1 VEIMQSFKQYL
12 KEDKNLHLE
21 HIEDEILN
29 NGVDGTRQ
37 SIHFLRG
44 LRDMLAGSTKSG
56 KQVRITVKW
65 DGAPAIFAGTNPEN
79 GKFFVGT
86 KGVFAKTAKLNYT
99 VEDIDINHPGDGY
112 ASLNYKLKL
121 CLQYLPELNIEGV
134 IQGDLMYIPEQLEDE
149 TIDGVDYIIF
159 KPNTIVYAVP
169 KNSELAEQISTSKL
183 GIVFHTRY
191 TGDSL
196 PEMNANFDVDVSTM
210 TKTPNVWFRD
220 AKYED
225 VSGSA
230 LMTDKETAQ
239 ITEILSGAGRVFK
252 QLNPDVLRHIQN
264 DKNINIQIKAYTNTK
279 IREGRP
285 IDNPMSHVT
294 GLIKYLKDKLN
305 KEELKLKTE
314 KARLKKQHLHKEFLK
329 FFQYNHRQLAL
340 IFEMQ
345 NLLIACKIMILRKLE
360 QVNTLTKTFIQDNE
374 GFKVTNPEGFVAV
387 DKLKSDQYVKLV
399 DRLEFSRQNFNA
411 AKNWSK
417 GA

>member
-1 VEIMQSFKQYL
+1 MHSFKQYIT
-12 KEDKNLHLE
+12 EEKNLHLE
-21 HIEDEILN
+21 HIEDEVLN

-37 SIHFLRG
+37 AINFLRG

-79 GKFFVGT
+79 KKFFVGT
-86 KGVFAKTAKLNYT
+86 KGVFNKDAKLNYT
-99 VEDIDINHPGDGY
+99 PEDIDRNHPAEG
-112 ASLNYKLKL
+112 LNRKLKIAL
-121 CLQYLPELNIEGV
+121 KYLPELNIQGV
-134 IQGDLMYIPEQLEDE
+134 IQGDMMYTEEDLQDE
-149 TIDGVDYIIF
+149 NIDGDDYLIF
-159 KPNTIVYAVP
+159 KPNTIVYAIP
-169 KNSELAEQISTSKL
+169 KNSDLANQISASKM

-196 PEMNANFDVDVSTM
+196 PEMDANFDVDVSSM
-210 TKTPNVWFRD
+210 TRTSNVWFRD
-220 AKYED
+220 AEYED

-230 LMTDKETAQ
+230 SMTEKETAQ
-239 ITEILSGAGRVFK
+239 ITGILSGAGRLFR
-252 QLNPDVLRHIQN
+252 QLNPNILKYIQN
-264 DKNINIQIKAYTNTK
+264 HKDVNIQIKAYTNTK

-285 IDNPMSHVT
+285 IENPEAHAR
-294 GLIKYLKDKLN
+294 GLIVYLKQKFEKELN
-305 KEELKLKTE
+305 KLKTE
-314 KARLKKQHLHKEFLK
+314 KARIRKQQAQKEFLK
-329 FFQYNHRQLAL
+329 FFQTNIRQLAQ

-345 NLLIACKIMILRKLE
+345 NMLIACKILILRKLE
-360 QVNTLTKTFIQDNE
+360 QVKTMTKTFIQDDD
-374 GFKVTNPEGFVAV
+374 GFRVTNPEGFVAV

>member
-1 VEIMQSFKQYL
+1 MHSFKQYL
-12 KEDKNLHLE
+12 NEEKNLHLE
-21 HIEDEILN
+21 HIEDEVLN

-37 SIHFLRG
+37 AINFLRG

-79 GKFFVGT
+79 NKFFVGT
-86 KGVFAKTAKLNYT
+86 KGVFAKNAKLNYT
-99 VEDIDINHPGDGY
+99 PEDIDRNHPAEG
-112 ASLNYKLKL
+112 LNRKLKIVL
-121 CLQYLPELNIEGV
+121 KYLPELNIQGV
-134 IQGDLMYIPEQLEDE
+134 IQGDMMYTQEDLQDE
-149 TIDGVDYIIF
+149 NIDGDDYLIF
-159 KPNTIVYAVP
+159 KPNTIVYAIP
-169 KNSELAEQISTSKL
+169 KNSDLANQISASKM

-196 PEMNANFDVDVSTM
+196 PEMDANFDVDVSSM
-210 TKTPNVWFRD
+210 TRTSNVWFRD
-220 AKYED
+220 AEYED

-230 LMTDKETAQ
+230 SMTEKETAQ
-239 ITEILSGAGRVFK
+239 ITGILSGAGRLFR
-252 QLNPDVLRHIQN
+252 QLNPNILKYIQN
-264 DKNINIQIKAYTNTK
+264 HKDVNIQIKAYTNTK

-285 IDNPMSHVT
+285 IENPEAHAR
-294 GLIKYLKDKLN
+294 GLIVYLKQKFEKELN
-305 KEELKLKTE
+305 KLKTE
-314 KARLKKQHLHKEFLK
+314 KARLRKQQAQREFLK
-329 FFQYNHRQLAL
+329 FFQTNIRQLAQ

-345 NLLIACKIMILRKLE
+345 NMLIACKILILRKLE
-360 QVNTLTKTFIQDNE
+360 QVKTMTKTFIQDDD
-374 GFKVTNPEGFVAV
+374 GFRVTNPEGFVAV

>member
-1 VEIMQSFKQYL
+1 MHSFKQYL
-12 KEDKNLHLE
+12 NEEKNLHLE
-21 HIEDEILN
+21 HIEDEVLN

-37 SIHFLRG
+37 AINFLRG

-79 GKFFVGT
+79 KKFFVGT
-86 KGVFAKTAKLNYT
+86 KGVFNKDAKLNYT
-99 VEDIDINHPGDGY
+99 PEDIDRNHPAEG
-112 ASLNYKLKL
+112 LNRKLKIAL
-121 CLQYLPELNIEGV
+121 KYLPELNIQGV
-134 IQGDLMYIPEQLEDE
+134 IQGDMMYTEEDLQDE
-149 TIDGVDYIIF
+149 NIDGDDYLIF
-159 KPNTIVYAVP
+159 KPNTIVYAIP
-169 KNSELAEQISTSKL
+169 KNSDLANQISASKM

-196 PEMNANFDVDVSTM
+196 PEMDANFDVDVSSM
-210 TKTPNVWFRD
+210 TRTSNVWFRD
-220 AKYED
+220 AEYED

-230 LMTDKETAQ
+230 SMTEKETAQ
-239 ITEILSGAGRVFK
+239 ITGILSGAGRLFR
-252 QLNPDVLRHIQN
+252 QLNPNILKYIQN
-264 DKNINIQIKAYTNTK
+264 HKDVNIQIKAYTNTK

-285 IDNPMSHVT
+285 IENPEAHAR
-294 GLIKYLKDKLN
+294 GLIVYLKQKFEKELN
-305 KEELKLKTE
+305 KLKTE
-314 KARLKKQHLHKEFLK
+314 KARLRKQQAQREFLK
-329 FFQYNHRQLAL
+329 FFQTNIRQLAQ

-345 NLLIACKIMILRKLE
+345 NMLIACKILILRKLE
-360 QVNTLTKTFIQDNE
+360 QVKTMTKTFIQDDD
-374 GFKVTNPEGFVAV
+374 GFRVTNPEGFVAV

>member
-1 VEIMQSFKQYL
+1 MHSFRKFIN
-12 KEDKNLHLE
+12 EEKNLHLE

-37 SIHFLRG
+37 AINFLRG

-79 GKFFVGT
+79 KKFFVGT
-86 KGVFAKTAKLNYT
+86 KGVFAKNAKLNYT
-99 VEDIDINHPGDGY
+99 QEDIDRNHPGDGY
-112 ASLNYKLKL
+112 ESLNYKLKL
-121 CLQYLPELNIEGV
+121 CLQYLPELNIKGV
-134 IQGDLMYIPEQLEDE
+134 VQGDLMYVPEQLKDE
-149 TIDGVDYIIF
+149 TIDGVDYLIF

-169 KNSELAEQISTSKL
+169 KESDLAKQISTSKL

-191 TGDSL
+191 VGDSL
-196 PEMNANFDVDVSTM
+196 PEMDANFDVDVSQM
-210 TKTPNVWFRD
+210 TQTPNVWFRD
-220 AKYED
+220 AEYED

-230 LMTDKETAQ
+230 SMTEKETAQ
-239 ITEILSGAGRVFK
+239 ITGILSGAGRLFK
-252 QLNPDVLRHIQN
+252 QLNPNILKYIQN
-264 DKNINIQIKAYTNTK
+264 HKDVNIQIKAYTNTK

-285 IDNPMSHVT
+285 IENPDAHAR
-294 GLIKYLKDKLN
+294 GLIVYLKQKFDKELN
-305 KEELKLKTE
+305 KLKTE
-314 KARLKKQHLHKEFLK
+314 KARLRKQQAQKEFLR
-329 FFQYNHRQLAL
+329 FFQSNVRQLSQ

-345 NLLIACKIMILRKLE
+345 NMLIACKILILRKLE
-360 QVNTLTKTFIQDNE
+360 QVNTMTKTFLQDDD
-374 GFKVTNPEGFVAV
+374 GFRVTNPEGFVAV

-399 DRLEFSRQNFNA
+399 DRLEFTRQNFNA

>member
-1 VEIMQSFKQYL
+1 MHSFK
-12 KEDKNLHLE
+12 EFITEEKNLHLE
-21 HIEDEILN
+21 HIEDEVLN

-37 SIHFLRG
+37 AINFLRG

-65 DGAPAIFAGTNPEN
+65 DGAPAIFAGINPEN

-86 KGVFAKTAKLNYT
+86 KGVFAKNAKLNYT
-99 VEDIDINHPGDGY
+99 PEDIDKNHPAEG
-112 ASLNYKLKL
+112 LNRKLKVAL
-121 CLQYLPELNIEGV
+121 EFLPELNIQGV
-134 IQGDLMYIPEQLEDE
+134 IQGDMMYTQEDLQDE
-149 TIDGVDYIIF
+149 NIDGDDYLIF
-159 KPNTIVYAVP
+159 KPNTIVYAIP
-169 KNSELAEQISTSKL
+169 KNSDLANQISASKM

-196 PEMNANFDVDVSTM
+196 PEMNASFDVDVLSM
-210 TKTPNVWFRD
+210 KKTSNVWFRD
-220 AKYED
+220 AEYED

-230 LMTDKETAQ
+230 SMTEKETAQ
-239 ITEILSGAGRVFK
+239 ITGILSGAGKLFR
-252 QLNPDVLRHIQN
+252 QLNPNILKYIQN
-264 DKNINIQIKAYTNTK
+264 HKDVNIQIKAYTNTK

-285 IDNPMSHVT
+285 IENPEAHAR
-294 GLIKYLKDKLN
+294 GLILYLKQKLE
-305 KEELKLKTE
+305 KELGKLKTE
-314 KARLKKQHLHKEFLK
+314 KARLRKQQAHKEFLR
-329 FFQYNHRQLAL
+329 FFQTNIRQLAQ

-345 NLLIACKIMILRKLE
+345 NMLIACKILILRKLE
-360 QVNTLTKTFIQDNE
+360 QVKTMTKTFIQDDD
-374 GFKVTNPEGFVAV
+374 GFRVTNPEGFVAV

>member
-1 VEIMQSFKQYL
+1 MYSFKQYL
-12 KEDKNLHLE
+12 NEEKNLHLE
-21 HIEDEILN
+21 HIEDEVLN

-37 SIHFLRG
+37 AINFLRG

-79 GKFFVGT
+79 NKFFVGT
-86 KGVFAKTAKLNYT
+86 KGVFAKNAKLNYT
-99 VEDIDINHPGDGY
+99 PEDIDRNHPAEG
-112 ASLNYKLKL
+112 LNRKLKIAL
-121 CLQYLPELNIEGV
+121 KHLPELNIQGV
-134 IQGDLMYIPEQLEDE
+134 IQGDMMYTQEDLQDE
-149 TIDGVDYIIF
+149 NIDGDDYLIF
-159 KPNTIVYAVP
+159 KPNTIVYAIP
-169 KNSELAEQISTSKL
+169 KNSDLANQISASQM

-196 PEMNANFDVDVSTM
+196 PEMDANFDVDVSQM
-210 TKTPNVWFRD
+210 TQTSNVWFRD
-220 AKYED
+220 AEYED

-230 LMTDKETAQ
+230 SMTEKETAQ
-239 ITEILSGAGRVFK
+239 ITGILSGAGRLFR
-252 QLNPDVLRHIQN
+252 QLNPNILKYIQN
-264 DKNINIQIKAYTNTK
+264 HKDVNIQIKAYTNTK

-285 IDNPMSHVT
+285 IENPEAHAR
-294 GLIKYLKDKLN
+294 GLILYLKQKFE
-305 KEELKLKTE
+305 KELDKLKTE
-314 KARLKKQHLHKEFLK
+314 KARIRKQQAQREFLK
-329 FFQYNHRQLAL
+329 FFQTNIRQLAQ

-345 NLLIACKIMILRKLE
+345 NMLIACKILILRKLE
-360 QVNTLTKTFIQDNE
+360 QVKTMTKTFIQDDD
-374 GFKVTNPEGFVAV
+374 GFRVTNPEGFVAV

>member
-1 VEIMQSFKQYL
+1 MHSFKQYL
-12 KEDKNLHLE
+12 NEEKNLHLE
-21 HIEDEILN
+21 HIEDEVLN

-37 SIHFLRG
+37 AINFLRG

-79 GKFFVGT
+79 NKFFVGT
-86 KGVFAKTAKLNYT
+86 KGVFNKDAKLNYT
-99 VEDIDINHPGDGY
+99 PEDIDRNHPAEG
-112 ASLNYKLKL
+112 LNRKLKIAL
-121 CLQYLPELNIEGV
+121 KYLPELNIQGV
-134 IQGDLMYIPEQLEDE
+134 IQGDMMYTQEDLQDE
-149 TIDGVDYIIF
+149 NIDGDDYLIF
-159 KPNTIVYAVP
+159 KPNTIVYAIP
-169 KNSELAEQISTSKL
+169 KNSDLANQISTSKM

-196 PEMNANFDVDVSTM
+196 PEMDANFDVDVSSM
-210 TKTPNVWFRD
+210 TRTSNVWFRD
-220 AKYED
+220 AEYED

-230 LMTDKETAQ
+230 SMTEKETAQ
-239 ITEILSGAGRVFK
+239 ITGILSGAGRLFR
-252 QLNPDVLRHIQN
+252 QLNPNILKYIQN
-264 DKNINIQIKAYTNTK
+264 HKDVNIQIKAYTNTK

-285 IDNPMSHVT
+285 IENPEAHAR
-294 GLIKYLKDKLN
+294 GLVVYLKQKFEKELN
-305 KEELKLKTE
+305 KLKTE
-314 KARLKKQHLHKEFLK
+314 KARIRKQQAQREFLK
-329 FFQYNHRQLAL
+329 FFQTNKRQLAQ

-345 NLLIACKIMILRKLE
+345 NMLIACKILILRKLE
-360 QVNTLTKTFIQDNE
+360 QVKTMTKTFIQDDD
-374 GFKVTNPEGFVAV
+374 GFRVTNPEGFVAV

>member
-1 VEIMQSFKQYL
+1 MHSFRKFIN
-12 KEDKNLHLE
+12 EEKNLHLE

-37 SIHFLRG
+37 AINFLRG

-79 GKFFVGT
+79 KKFFVGT
-86 KGVFAKTAKLNYT
+86 KGVFAKNAKLNYT
-99 VEDIDINHPGDGY
+99 PEDIDKNHPGDGY
-112 ASLNYKLKL
+112 ESLNYKLKL
-121 CLQYLPELNIEGV
+121 CLQYLPELNIKGV
-134 IQGDLMYIPEQLEDE
+134 VQGDLMYVPEQLKDE
-149 TIDGVDYIIF
+149 TIDGVDYLIF

-169 KNSELAEQISTSKL
+169 KESDLAKQISTSKL

-191 TGDSL
+191 VGDSL
-196 PEMNANFDVDVSTM
+196 PEMDANFDVDVSQM
-210 TKTPNVWFRD
+210 TQTPNVWFRD
-220 AKYED
+220 AEYED

-230 LMTDKETAQ
+230 SMTEKETAQ
-239 ITEILSGAGRVFK
+239 ITGILSGAGRLFK
-252 QLNPDVLRHIQN
+252 QLNPNILKYIQN
-264 DKNINIQIKAYTNTK
+264 HKDVNIQIKAYTNTK

-285 IDNPMSHVT
+285 IENPDAHAR
-294 GLIKYLKDKLN
+294 GLIVYLKQKFDKELN
-305 KEELKLKTE
+305 KLKTE
-314 KARLKKQHLHKEFLK
+314 KARLRKQQAQKEFLR
-329 FFQYNHRQLAL
+329 FFQSNVRQLSQ

-345 NLLIACKIMILRKLE
+345 NMLIACKILILRKLE
-360 QVNTLTKTFIQDNE
+360 QVNTMTKTFLQDDD
-374 GFKVTNPEGFVAV
+374 GFRVTNPEGFVAV

>member
-1 VEIMQSFKQYL
+1 MHSFKQYL
-12 KEDKNLHLE
+12 NEEKNLHLE
-21 HIEDEILN
+21 HIEDEVLN

-37 SIHFLRG
+37 AINFLRG

-79 GKFFVGT
+79 NKFFVGT
-86 KGVFAKTAKLNYT
+86 KGVFAKNAKLNYT
-99 VEDIDINHPGDGY
+99 PEDIDRNHPAEG
-112 ASLNYKLKL
+112 LNRKLKIAL
-121 CLQYLPELNIEGV
+121 KYLPELNIQGV
-134 IQGDLMYIPEQLEDE
+134 IQGDMMYTQEDLQDE
-149 TIDGVDYIIF
+149 NIDGDDYLIF
-159 KPNTIVYAVP
+159 KPNTIVYAIP
-169 KNSELAEQISTSKL
+169 KNSDLANQISTSKM

-196 PEMNANFDVDVSTM
+196 PEMDANFDVDVSSM
-210 TKTPNVWFRD
+210 TRTSNVWFRD
-220 AKYED
+220 AEYED

-230 LMTDKETAQ
+230 SMTEKETAQ
-239 ITEILSGAGRVFK
+239 ITGILSGAGRLFR
-252 QLNPDVLRHIQN
+252 QLNPNILKYIQN
-264 DKNINIQIKAYTNTK
+264 HKDVNIQIKAYTNTK

-285 IDNPMSHVT
+285 IENPEAHAR
-294 GLIKYLKDKLN
+294 GLVVYLKQKFEKELN
-305 KEELKLKTE
+305 KLKTE
-314 KARLKKQHLHKEFLK
+314 KARIRKQQAQREFLK
-329 FFQYNHRQLAL
+329 FFQTNKRQLAQ

-345 NLLIACKIMILRKLE
+345 NMLIACKILILRKLE
-360 QVNTLTKTFIQDNE
+360 QVKTMTKTFIQDDD
-374 GFKVTNPEGFVAV
+374 GFRVTNPEGFVAV

>member
-1 VEIMQSFKQYL
+1 MHSFK
-12 KEDKNLHLE
+12 EFITEEKNLHLE
-21 HIEDEILN
+21 HIEDEVLN

-37 SIHFLRG
+37 AINFLRG

-79 GKFFVGT
+79 NKFFVGT
-86 KGVFAKTAKLNYT
+86 KGVFAKNAKLNYT
-99 VEDIDINHPGDGY
+99 SEDIDRNHPAEG
-112 ASLNYKLKL
+112 LNRKLKIAL
-121 CLQYLPELNIEGV
+121 KYLPELNIQGV
-134 IQGDLMYIPEQLEDE
+134 IQGDMMYIQEDLQDE
-149 TIDGVDYIIF
+149 NIDGDDYLIF
-159 KPNTIVYAVP
+159 KPNTIVYAIP
-169 KNSELAEQISTSKL
+169 KKSDLANQISASKM

-196 PEMNANFDVDVSTM
+196 PEMNASFDVDVSSMKQTS
-210 TKTPNVWFRD
+210 NVWFRD
-220 AKYED
+220 AEYED

-230 LMTDKETAQ
+230 SMTEKETAQ
-239 ITEILSGAGRVFK
+239 ITGILSGAGKLFR
-252 QLNPDVLRHIQN
+252 QLNPNILKYIQN
-264 DKNINIQIKAYTNTK
+264 HKDVNIQIKAYTNTK

-285 IDNPMSHVT
+285 IENPDAHAR
-294 GLIKYLKDKLN
+294 GLILYLKQKLE
-305 KEELKLKTE
+305 KELNKLKTE
-314 KARLKKQHLHKEFLK
+314 KARLRKQQAHKEFLR
-329 FFQYNHRQLAL
+329 FFQTNVRQLAQ

-345 NLLIACKIMILRKLE
+345 NMLIACKILILRKLE
-360 QVNTLTKTFIQDNE
+360 QVKTMTKTFIQDDD
-374 GFKVTNPEGFVAV
+374 GFRVTNPEGFVAV

>member
-1 VEIMQSFKQYL
+1 MHSFRKFIN
-12 KEDKNLHLE
+12 EEKNLHLE

-37 SIHFLRG
+37 AINFLRG

-79 GKFFVGT
+79 KKFFVGT
-86 KGVFAKTAKLNYT
+86 KGVFAKNAKLNYT
-99 VEDIDINHPGDGY
+99 PEDIDKNHPAEG
-112 ASLNYKLKL
+112 LNKKLKIAL
-121 CLQYLPELNIEGV
+121 EHLPELNIQGV
-134 IQGDLMYIPEQLEDE
+134 IQGDMMYTREDLQDE
-149 TIDGVDYIIF
+149 NIDGEDYLIF
-159 KPNTIVYAVP
+159 KPNTIVYAIP
-169 KNSELAEQISTSKL
+169 KNSELAKQISSSKM
-183 GIVFHTRY
+183 GIVFHTKY

-196 PEMNANFDVDVSTM
+196 PDMNASFDVDVSTL
-210 TKTPNVWFRD
+210 TQTSNVWFRD
-220 AKYED
+220 AEYED

-230 LMTDKETAQ
+230 SMTEKETAQ
-239 ITEILSGAGRVFK
+239 ITGILSGAGKLFR
-252 QLNPDVLRHIQN
+252 QLNPNILKYIQN
-264 DKNINIQIKAYTNTK
+264 HKDVNIQIKAYTNTK

-285 IDNPMSHVT
+285 IENPEAHAR
-294 GLIKYLKDKLN
+294 GLILYLKQKFEKELN
-305 KEELKLKTE
+305 KLKTE
-314 KARLKKQHLHKEFLK
+314 KARIRKQQAQKEFLK
-329 FFQYNHRQLAL
+329 FFQTNIRQLTQ

-345 NLLIACKIMILRKLE
+345 NMLIACKILILRKLE
-360 QVNTLTKTFIQDNE
+360 QVKTMTKTFIQDDD
-374 GFKVTNPEGFVAV
+374 GFRVTNPEGFVAV

>member
-1 VEIMQSFKQYL
+1 MHSFKQYL
-12 KEDKNLHLE
+12 NEEKNLHLE
-21 HIEDEILN
+21 HIEDEVLN

-37 SIHFLRG
+37 AINFLRG

-79 GKFFVGT
+79 NKFFVGT
-86 KGVFAKTAKLNYT
+86 KGVFNKDAKLNYT
-99 VEDIDINHPGDGY
+99 PEDIDRNHPAEG
-112 ASLNYKLKL
+112 LNRKLKIAL
-121 CLQYLPELNIEGV
+121 KYLPELNIQGV
-134 IQGDLMYIPEQLEDE
+134 IQGDMMYTEEDLQDE
-149 TIDGVDYIIF
+149 NIDGDDYLIF
-159 KPNTIVYAVP
+159 KPNTIVYAIP
-169 KNSELAEQISTSKL
+169 KNSDLANQISASKM

-196 PEMNANFDVDVSTM
+196 PEMDANFDVDVSSM
-210 TKTPNVWFRD
+210 TRTSNVWFRD
-220 AKYED
+220 AEYED

-230 LMTDKETAQ
+230 SMTEKETAQ
-239 ITEILSGAGRVFK
+239 ITGILSGAGRLFR
-252 QLNPDVLRHIQN
+252 QLNPNILKYIQN
-264 DKNINIQIKAYTNTK
+264 HKDVNIQIKAYTNTK

-285 IDNPMSHVT
+285 IENPDAHAR
-294 GLIKYLKDKLN
+294 GLIVYLKQKFDKELN
-305 KEELKLKTE
+305 KLKTE
-314 KARLKKQHLHKEFLK
+314 KARLRKQQAQKEFLR
-329 FFQYNHRQLAL
+329 FFQSNVRQLSQ

-345 NLLIACKIMILRKLE
+345 NMLIACKILILRKLE
-360 QVNTLTKTFIQDNE
+360 QVKTMTKTFIQDDD
-374 GFKVTNPEGFVAV
+374 GFRVTNPEGFVAV

>member
-1 VEIMQSFKQYL
+1 MHSFK
-12 KEDKNLHLE
+12 EFITEEKNLHLE
-21 HIEDEILN
+21 HIEDEVLN

-37 SIHFLRG
+37 AINFLRG

-79 GKFFVGT
+79 NKFFVGT
-86 KGVFAKTAKLNYT
+86 KGVFAKNAKLNYT
-99 VEDIDINHPGDGY
+99 LEDIDRNHPAEG
-112 ASLNYKLKL
+112 LNRKLKIAL
-121 CLQYLPELNIEGV
+121 KYLPELNIQGV
-134 IQGDLMYIPEQLEDE
+134 IQGDMMYIQEDLQDE
-149 TIDGVDYIIF
+149 NIDGDDYLIF
-159 KPNTIVYAVP
+159 KPNTIVYAIP
-169 KNSELAEQISTSKL
+169 KKSDLANQISASKM

-196 PEMNANFDVDVSTM
+196 PEMNASFDVDVSSMKQTS
-210 TKTPNVWFRD
+210 NVWFRD
-220 AKYED
+220 AEYED

-230 LMTDKETAQ
+230 SMTEKETAQ
-239 ITEILSGAGRVFK
+239 ITGILSGAGKLFR
-252 QLNPDVLRHIQN
+252 QLNPNILKYIQN
-264 DKNINIQIKAYTNTK
+264 HKDVNIQIKAYTNTK

-285 IDNPMSHVT
+285 IENPEAHAR
-294 GLIKYLKDKLN
+294 GLILYLKQKFE
-305 KEELKLKTE
+305 KELDKLKTE
-314 KARLKKQHLHKEFLK
+314 KARIRKQQAQREFLK
-329 FFQYNHRQLAL
+329 FFQTNIRQLAQ

-345 NLLIACKIMILRKLE
+345 NMLIACKILILRKLE
-360 QVNTLTKTFIQDNE
+360 QVKTMTKTFIQDDD
-374 GFKVTNPEGFVAV
+374 GFRVTNPEGFVAV